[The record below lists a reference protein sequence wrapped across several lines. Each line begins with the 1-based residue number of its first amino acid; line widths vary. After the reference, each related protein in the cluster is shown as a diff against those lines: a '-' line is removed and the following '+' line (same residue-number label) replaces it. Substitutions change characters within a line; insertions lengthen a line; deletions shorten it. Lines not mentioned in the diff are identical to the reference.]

1 MNDRRSARIDLSP
14 LRESRDLR
22 LLFSGGLV
30 SFFGSYLTVV
40 ALPYQAYRL
49 THSSLI
55 VGMLSLA
62 QLGALLV
69 TGLIGGALADSVDR
83 RRLILVTEAGMAVF
97 SGVLLANSLVHLA
110 ALWVLFVATFAIA
123 ALDGLQRP
131 SLDAMV
137 PRLVTPD
144 QLPAASALMSVRI
157 QFGMIAAPAI
167 SGVLLAAGGLPV
179 AYGVDIATFAFSLVT
194 LWMLAATPPPPEGA
208 RPDLRSIVEGVRYA
222 GSRKDLLGSYLVD
235 INAMFFG
242 MPQALMPQLASRM
255 GGASALGLLY
265 AAPGVGS
272 ALVTL
277 TSGWTSRV
285 ERHGRMIAAGAV
297 VWGVG
302 IVVLGFAGSLWL
314 ALACLVLAGAGDM
327 VSGLGRSTM
336 WNQSIPDGL
345 RGRLAGVELLS
356 YSSGPTLGNVE
367 SGLVESLAGLRASIV
382 SGGVACVAGTFV
394 IAAALPA
401 FWNYQASKGRRLREG
416 AAQPGEVEG
425 RPAGSAE
432 SAAL

>member
-1 MNDRRSARIDLSP
+1 MHDRRSARIDLSP

-22 LLFSGGLV
+22 LLFSGGTV

-62 QLGALLV
+62 DLAAILV

-83 RRLILVTEAGMAVF
+83 RRLVLATEAGMAVF
-97 SGVLLANSLVHLA
+97 SGVLLANSLVHRPE
-110 ALWVLFVATFAIA
+110 LWVLFASTFAIA

-137 PRLVTPD
+137 PRLVTPE
-144 QLPAASALMSVRI
+144 QLPAASAIMSVRI
-157 QFGMIAAPAI
+157 QFGMIASPAI
-167 SGVLLAAGGLPV
+167 AGVLLAAGGLPV
-179 AYGVDIATFAFSLVT
+179 AYGVDIATFAVSLVT
-194 LWMLAATPPPPEGA
+194 LWMLAATPPPPEGP
-208 RPDLRSIVEGVRYA
+208 RPDLRSIAEGIRYA

-285 ERHGRMIAAGAV
+285 ERHGRMIAAGAT

-367 SGLVESLAGLRASIV
+367 SGLVESLGGLRTSIV
-382 SGGVACVAGTFV
+382 SGGVACIAGTVV

-401 FWNYQASKGRRLREG
+401 FWNYRATKGRRLREA
-416 AAQPGEVEG
+416 AAQA
-425 RPAGSAE
+425 PAVG
-432 SAAL
+432 